1 MGEIKKNASVPP
13 IRLRDEIIK
22 LSVSNDWESAKG
34 EWKFKIFRIVQGYK
48 ACLCSPR
55 GIRNIILIVNELNDN
70 KLEICN
76 SCAERYFGF
85 QEGTK
90 LAYCVRRIKADIEYN
105 MAEFPL
111 KYLEDNKITSTH
123 DTICYNKAR
132 GFRNVQMLLFYI
144 SEINKRMLLFTDY
157 NNKDVFDKLDRILV
171 WMVQR
176 HSEDINNL
184 INKRDTFLN
193 TGEIDVEELNS
204 LINENNIGTY
214 DSQLLEST
222 KEMLMKDYKHLNDA
236 VMLFHPSARR
246 RHRSPY
252 KDIENEDMQ
261 SEEEYCF
268 SNSLKTCGLD
278 EYPDLEKKDEYDQT
292 EELIMEGFTDETRCH
307 DLSHNIYDWIEE
319 LMSQESGKNI
329 AYDVN
334 SYITSSVPIY
344 RILDF
349 LGIQKLHEVCRQ
361 EGATNIMTLLQ
372 ESDLPIDYTYKVLD
386 VLIKKS
392 DIRLQIEWIG
402 RINRL
407 LKEIGLKLSS
417 KSPVKFVPID

>member
-1 MGEIKKNASVPP
+1 M
-13 IRLRDEIIK
+13 
-22 LSVSNDWESAKG
+22 
-34 EWKFKIFRIVQGYK
+34 
-48 ACLCSPR
+48 
-55 GIRNIILIVNELNDN
+55 
-70 KLEICN
+70 EICN

-236 VMLFHPSARR
+236 VMLFHPGTRR

-252 KDIENEDMQ
+252 RDIENEDMQ

-268 SNSLKTCGLD
+268 SNSLKICGLD

-292 EELIMEGFTDETRCH
+292 EELIMEGFTDERRCH

-329 AYDVN
+329 AYDVD
-334 SYITSSVPIY
+334 SYIMSSVPIY
-344 RILDF
+344 KILDF

-361 EGATNIMTLLQ
+361 EGATNIMCCKRVAFPLII
-372 ESDLPIDYTYKVLD
+372 PI
-386 VLIKKS
+386 
-392 DIRLQIEWIG
+392 RCWM
-402 RINRL
+402 
-407 LKEIGLKLSS
+407 
-417 KSPVKFVPID
+417 F